1 MEYVVA
7 INRPKR
13 GDIIP
18 LIDVAEA
25 MAKHASTAYG
35 ERTMHS
41 PTLDAIRPQ
50 RVEML
55 MAAAKHGAIKVCS
68 NDGAMGD
75 AEALIQA
82 SPLPQFFSIEGVA
95 TSEILALHVTSQ
107 HLAEWGKA
115 TGNTFQ
121 VVNIN
126 GKSVEFGPLTL
137 QLDGTEAGHYLG
149 YVGGGEQ
156 TFYRLIPNAMW
167 TEPSTTDLE
176 AAYAAQATAMTAPVP
191 SEFMHIAING
201 MPTIDA
207 VGHER
212 YPADKAKRNA
222 LGRYTMREA
231 AEVLATA
238 HGFNAAVFIK
248 ERMLPAFKSGE
259 LVVLDPDDGAPVR
272 GRACNDF
279 TDIVIPDNINAWM
292 DAVSWAPYVRWPV
305 TLRQHQPL
313 DATLAREPEAT
324 QPTAEAVTPETDW
337 RMAVQEEAWEHWL
350 RLRASGCNQSVHGIC
365 DHMAK
370 WCTDNNIQGG
380 KKQNPRAGTIR
391 NTVLGAGHWNPPPHS
406 VAQAKAYIAQFA
418 QTAQTKVA

>member
-126 GKSVEFGPLTL
+126 GKSVEFGPLLRPDLILTQGL
-137 QLDGTEAGHYLG
+137 KLFEAEFGAASRSDF
-149 YVGGGEQ
+149 GG
-156 TFYRLIPNAMW
+156 
-167 TEPSTTDLE
+167 
-176 AAYAAQATAMTAPVP
+176 
-191 SEFMHIAING
+191 
-201 MPTIDA
+201 
-207 VGHER
+207 
-212 YPADKAKRNA
+212 
-222 LGRYTMREA
+222 
-231 AEVLATA
+231 A
-238 HGFNAAVFIK
+238 HAGQIV
-248 ERMLPAFKSGE
+248 
-259 LVVLDPDDGAPVR
+259 
-272 GRACNDF
+272 GRA
-279 TDIVIPDNINAWM
+279 
-292 DAVSWAPYVRWPV
+292 
-305 TLRQHQPL
+305 
-313 DATLAREPEAT
+313 
-324 QPTAEAVTPETDW
+324 
-337 RMAVQEEAWEHWL
+337 
-350 RLRASGCNQSVHGIC
+350 
-365 DHMAK
+365 
-370 WCTDNNIQGG
+370 
-380 KKQNPRAGTIR
+380 
-391 NTVLGAGHWNPPPHS
+391 
-406 VAQAKAYIAQFA
+406 
-418 QTAQTKVA
+418 